1 MGSAAGLFIIIFFVM
16 IAIPC
21 LGVGWLG
28 YKLITKIGRYPS
40 KTPAIQLGIMLKL
53 VIIEV
58 VSLTVILVFFKILV
72 SE

>member
-1 MGSAAGLFIIIFFVM
+1 MGSAALLFIVIYFIM
-16 IAIPC
+16 ISIPC

-40 KTPAIQLGIMLKL
+40 KTPAIQLGIMMKL
-53 VIIEV
+53 IIIEI

>member
-1 MGSAAGLFIIIFFVM
+1 MGATALIFIVVFFIL

-28 YKLITKIGRYPS
+28 YKLITRLGRYPS

-53 VIIEV
+53 IIVEV
-58 VSLTVILVFFKILV
+58 VSLTLILLLFKILV

>member
-1 MGSAAGLFIIIFFVM
+1 MGSAALLFIIIFFIM
-16 IAIPC
+16 IGIPC

-40 KTPAIQLGIMLKL
+40 KTPAIQMGIMLKL
-53 VIIEV
+53 IIIEV

>member
-1 MGSAAGLFIIIFFVM
+1 MGSVALLFIIIYFVL
-16 IAIPC
+16 ISIPC

-28 YKLITKIGRYPS
+28 YKLITKLGRYPS
-40 KTPAIQLGIMLKL
+40 KTPAIQMGIMLKL

-58 VSLTVILVFFKILV
+58 VSLTLILVFFKALV

>member
-1 MGSAAGLFIIIFFVM
+1 MGSAALIFIILFFIM

-28 YKLITKIGRYPS
+28 YKLITKLGRYPS
-40 KTPAIQLGIMLKL
+40 KTPAIQMGIMLKL

-58 VSLTVILVFFKILV
+58 VSLTMILVFFKILV

>member
-1 MGSAAGLFIIIFFVM
+1 MGSSALIFIILFFIM

-28 YKLITKIGRYPS
+28 YKLITKLGRYPS

-58 VSLTVILVFFKILV
+58 VSLTMILVFFKILV